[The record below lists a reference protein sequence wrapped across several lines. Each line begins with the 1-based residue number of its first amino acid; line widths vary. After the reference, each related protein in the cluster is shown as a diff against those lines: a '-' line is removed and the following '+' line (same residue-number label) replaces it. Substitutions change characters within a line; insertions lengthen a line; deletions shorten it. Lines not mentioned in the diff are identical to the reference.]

1 MTFERHDS
9 AGSLATKTDRTN
21 HMSKKPT
28 EETLPLRADE
38 VLLEQYKI
46 YVQATNR
53 YIRSRHEHVRFFVT
67 ALFTEALL
75 GVVGLA
81 FFQAAAQTLSNFQ
94 FLVLLAVGFLG
105 VITCI
110 FWGTHDALMK
120 YKLVAKAFVIQEME
134 QALAYQCSAKEHEYY
149 KKIEDDNAS
158 SLGKLTREAA
168 NKLSENFFPYL
179 FAIPYILI
187 IIYCVAY
194 VLRAPH

>member
-1 MTFERHDS
+1 
-9 AGSLATKTDRTN
+9 
-21 HMSKKPT
+21 MSEKPVD
-28 EETLPLRADE
+28 EKSPLRADA

-46 YVQATNR
+46 YVKEKDR
-53 YIRSRHEHVRFFVT
+53 YLRARHEHIRFFIT

-94 FLVLLAVGFLG
+94 LLVLLAVGFLG

-110 FWGTHDALMK
+110 FWGSHDAIMK
-120 YKLVAKAFVIQEME
+120 YKLVAKAFVIQDME
-134 QALAYQCSAKEHEYY
+134 QVLGYPCALNEHEYY
-149 KKIEDDNAS
+149 EKIVEANTS
-158 SLGKLTREAA
+158 PLGKLTRRAA
-168 NKLSENFFPYL
+168 NKLSEDFFPYL

-194 VLRAPH
+194 VLQVPH